1 MGKADGMSTTTL
13 SDFLDPNGYLS
24 HYGLQAAPFRTSADP
39 RLLWLGKTRRGVLEK
54 LTAAIRRGGGIV
66 VLTGDIGTGKTS
78 LANGVSDT
86 LRGEGLV
93 TGKVLNSGFET
104 SEFFQA
110 VAHAYAIKGSFRTR
124 DAFVARFHQ
133 LLGKPGANQKQA
145 LLIIDE
151 AQSLSHDLLRE
162 IRDLSATE
170 AAQGVSLSILLV
182 GQKGLDA
189 RLAEDDNA
197 ALRQLIITRCR
208 LDPLTPDEVGE
219 YIRYCLKVAGSLNE
233 TFDSEA
239 VREIAT
245 LSRGGPGVINTICN
259 LALVIGHGRSAR
271 TIERAII
278 EECRKRMGR
287 PGHSVARETRPAA
300 RPRPIARRAVEGS
313 VRHRRGRRGAGR
325 AAPVYASLLT
335 ALIVIAVGYAL
346 YTGWFAVRHDS
357 ARAAPLDTVGGPRD
371 PENARTGGTPGGRD
385 CRRDGRQDR
394 IAASSPGISATP
406 PLTNGGSDASQPA
419 AKPAPVADQESGRG
433 HSSARQRGSVE
444 TTVLRRPGHERAAGR
459 AGGAPP
465 GDPGVRETDGNTG
478 SGGSHRLAPEGVQ
491 RAEAVSARGLAPPF
505 NLRRAGPGYWVDLL
519 RHTSLLAR
527 PRRPSHREHAG
538 QSGLP
543 RASSGSQRAPGP
555 RPNCRPAALDTHGPL
570 EY

>member
-1 MGKADGMSTTTL
+1 MGKADGMSTTTP
-13 SDFLDPNGYLS
+13 SDFLDPKGYLS
-24 HYGLQAAPFRTSADP
+24 YYGLQAAPFRTSADP
-39 RLLWLGKTRRGVLEK
+39 RLLWLGKTRREVLEK
-54 LTAAIRRGGGIV
+54 LTAAIRRGDGIV

-110 VAHAYAIKGSFRTR
+110 VAHAYAIKGSFQTK
-124 DAFVARFHQ
+124 DAFVARFHH
-133 LLGKPGANQKQA
+133 LLGRPGPNQKQA

-162 IRDLSATE
+162 IRDLLATE

-182 GQKGLDA
+182 GQNELDPM
-189 RLAEDDNA
+189 LAENHNP
-197 ALRQLIITRCR
+197 ALRQLIITRCH

-219 YIRYCLKVAGSLNE
+219 YIRYCLRVAGSENE

-271 TIERAII
+271 TIDREII
-278 EECRKRMGR
+278 EECRRRMGT

-313 VRHRRGRRGAGR
+313 ARHRRGRRGAGR
-325 AAPVYASLLT
+325 AAPVYASLLA

-346 YTGWFAVRHDS
+346 YTGWFARIRHDS

-371 PENARTGGTPGGRD
+371 PENAPNRPAPQPAEIGGETGGKTGLP
-385 CRRDGRQDR
+385 
-394 IAASSPGISATP
+394 ASSPGIGATP
-406 PLTNGGSDASQPA
+406 PLTERVAPPSASPA
-419 AKPAPVADQESGRG
+419 PPPKPAPVARVRE
-433 HSSARQRGSVE
+433 ARPKDIPPRANAGSVE
-444 TTVLRRPGHERAAGR
+444 TTVFPPARDTSGQPAEPAAPARGTQASERQTET
-459 AGGAPP
+459 P
-465 GDPGVRETDGNTG
+465 DPGGVIDWLLKEY
-478 SGGSHRLAPEGVQ
+478 SGPKQ
-491 RAEAVSARGLAPPF
+491 
-505 NLRRAGPGYWVDLL
+505 
-519 RHTSLLAR
+519 
-527 PRRPSHREHAG
+527 
-538 QSGLP
+538 
-543 RASSGSQRAPGP
+543 
-555 RPNCRPAALDTHGPL
+555 
-570 EY
+570 